1 MKIQSISLK
10 QFDRSTNKV
19 VDYDK
24 DRDEGVWL
32 RYVVSIDLS
41 LLNFS
46 FELKQDK
53 TILTMY
59 QDLKISILDD
69 INESPEDIIFM
80 FQDAVKNMWKH
91 ILHTYPATS
100 KDRDIFERSIEN
112 DGKLIYNGVKLFYE
126 NLDKETIED
135 IKDKNQIK
143 IQDEE
148 ICLNDIIL
156 EMSIN

>member
-1 MKIQSISLK
+1 MEIQSISLK

-32 RYVVSIDLS
+32 RYVAAIYLS

-46 FELKQDK
+46 FELKPDK

-59 QDLKISILDD
+59 QDLKIDILDD
-69 INESPEDIIFM
+69 INESPDEIISM
-80 FQDAVKNMWKH
+80 FQNEVERMWDH
-91 ILHTYPATS
+91 ILHSYPATS
-100 KDRDIFERSIEN
+100 KDKEIFIEYVKD

-148 ICLNDIIL
+148 ICLNDIIK
-156 EMSIN
+156 

>member
-1 MKIQSISLK
+1 MEIQSISLK

-32 RYVVSIDLS
+32 RYTVSIDLS

-46 FELKQDK
+46 FELKPDK

-69 INESPEDIIFM
+69 INESPEDLIFM
-80 FQDAVKNMWKH
+80 FQDSVKNMWKH

-100 KDRDIFERSIEN
+100 KDRDIFESSIKN
-112 DGKLIYNGVKLFYE
+112 GGKIIYNGVKLFYE

-148 ICLNDIIL
+148 ICLNDIIK
-156 EMSIN
+156 

>member
-1 MKIQSISLK
+1 MKIENISLK

-32 RYVVSIDLS
+32 RYTVSIDLS

-69 INESPEDIIFM
+69 INESPEDIIGL
-80 FQDAVKNMWKH
+80 FQDSVKNMWEH

-100 KDRDIFERSIEN
+100 KDRDIFEKSIEN

-126 NLDKETIED
+126 NLDKESIED
-135 IKDKNQIK
+135 IKDKNHIK

-148 ICLNDIIL
+148 ICLNDIIK
-156 EMSIN
+156 

>member
-32 RYVVSIDLS
+32 RYTVSIDLS
-41 LLNFS
+41 LLNFT
-46 FELKQDK
+46 FELKPDK

-69 INESPEDIIFM
+69 INESPEDLIFM

-100 KDRDIFERSIEN
+100 KDIDIFESSIEN

-148 ICLNDIIL
+148 ICLNDIIK
-156 EMSIN
+156 